1 MIVAFFDFDHTITTK
16 DSFLDFITY
25 VKGRRALYTA
35 MLRFVLP
42 SIGYKLGLV
51 SGATIKER
59 YLTYFFKDLPISQF
73 KEWGTSYAKEQLPN
87 IIHPKALA
95 RIKWHQS
102 QGHEIVVVTASIDYW
117 IVEWTNSMKLELIAT
132 QLEQNQALLTGRLD
146 GGNCNGQ
153 EKVKRISAKYNFEN
167 IEDSYG
173 YGNSGGDKPML
184 SLVNHRF
191 YKYF

>member
-25 VKGRRALYTA
+25 VKGRRALYMA
-35 MLRFVLP
+35 MLRFAIP
-42 SIGYKLGLV
+42 SIGYKLGWV
-51 SGATIKER
+51 SGASIKER
-59 YLTYFFKDLPISQF
+59 YLTYFFKNVPVSQF
-73 KEWGTSYAKEQLPN
+73 EEWGASYAKEQLPN

-95 RIKWHQS
+95 RIQWHQS

-117 IVEWTNSMKLELIAT
+117 IAEWTNSLNLGLIAT
-132 QLEQNQALLTGRLD
+132 HLEQRKALLTGRLD

-153 EKVKRISAKYNFEN
+153 EKVKRIHAKYDLDHIVE
-167 IEDSYG
+167 SYG
-173 YGNSGGDKPML
+173 YGNSSGDKPML
-184 SLVNHRF
+184 ELVNHKF